1 MNIAQQIA
9 AFDSHYSMCRTAN
22 SPRIRT
28 LYLKRRTQLLREN
41 TKKEL
46 DPNIRKQYLKIR
58 TQILTIKYGSVPDL
72 RSRDPSI
79 RSRAESLYEQP
90 IGSVSLQLG
99 SSSPSSTNR
108 SPRHSRLQSDS
119 SFSFLRPRSTSL
131 GSINYEDKNTAANNT
146 KSLIVPQLDNENV
159 IPTEDA
165 KASKKLAGN
174 QNIEQY
180 YQFEPVYHV
189 FHQHMKAVK
198 VVKFANEERDRLACC
213 SVDGTISILRLNPP
227 TVQFVLKGHTN
238 SINDLSW
245 SLTNDLIMSASSD
258 KTTRI
263 WNSVGGSCL
272 RVVNDYGSSEV
283 NCCIFHP
290 VNNNH
295 VVTGNSKWQVQ
306 VYNTSTGKRIKGG
319 GNKVSGVVKCLAF
332 DINGKILWSGD
343 TKGHIYSFIFD
354 TMTGKIIKSRKIT
367 INEGSPITSIVSRSW
382 SNREGK
388 NPVLLMN
395 TMRDSLWLLRII
407 SPDGNAEL
415 KSSYPVWH
423 SKQDIKSTFCPIMS
437 FREGAC
443 VVTGSEDL
451 CVHLYNIEKNDENA
465 SVNILHGHS
474 APVLGVSWN
483 YDESFLASSD
493 SLGMVFIWKRKIN
506 CNSDKDDNPSLENQ
520 VEDD

>member
-1 MNIAQQIA
+1 MRIINISQSFSTLCAVISRKSAMYETATNILYQI
-9 AFDSHYSMCRTAN
+9 
-22 SPRIRT
+22 IGT

-146 KSLIVPQLDNENV
+146 KTLIVPQLDNENV

-272 RVVNDYGSSEV
+272 RVVNDYGSSE
-283 NCCIFHP
+283 
-290 VNNNH
+290 
-295 VVTGNSKWQVQ
+295 
-306 VYNTSTGKRIKGG
+306 GG

-506 CNSDKDDNPSLENQ
+506 CNSDKDDNLSLENQ